1 MMTRLETMILM
12 GIDMP
17 VAAIRQQLTS
27 AIDIIIHLGRLRD
40 KTRRVL
46 QIAEVV
52 GVSRVEVKFNKLFEF
67 AENAESN
74 GRVLGELKATGN
86 KLVNTQKM
94 YFAGY
99 GQEDNTMAG

>member
-52 GVSRVEVKFNKLFEF
+52 GVSRGEVKFNNLQDLIDQMKVDEEQAL
-67 AENAESN
+67 AILANA
-74 GRVLGELKATGN
+74 
-86 KLVNTQKM
+86 
-94 YFAGY
+94 
-99 GQEDNTMAG
+99 